1 MDAAGGAATTRKA
14 ELQIRFSEFEIPP
27 MQDVL
32 LVGRRAPIGPQA
44 VRRMVDAVSPDQY
57 EIVTLD
63 HPVFE
68 AAVIRRPL
76 LRLVPA
82 EKLVA
87 ILVEEV
93 GPLAA
98 EDMVVK
104 AQVRAVVQ
112 VTREL
117 EL

>member
-1 MDAAGGAATTRKA
+1 MEAAAGAAGTRKA

-32 LVGRRAPIGPQA
+32 LVGRRAPIGPEA
-44 VRRMVDAVSPDQY
+44 ARRMVDAVCPDQY
-57 EIVTLD
+57 EIITLD

-76 LRLVPA
+76 LRLVPV

-87 ILVEEV
+87 VLIEEV

-104 AQVRAVVQ
+104 AQVKAVVQ
-112 VTREL
+112 VTREV